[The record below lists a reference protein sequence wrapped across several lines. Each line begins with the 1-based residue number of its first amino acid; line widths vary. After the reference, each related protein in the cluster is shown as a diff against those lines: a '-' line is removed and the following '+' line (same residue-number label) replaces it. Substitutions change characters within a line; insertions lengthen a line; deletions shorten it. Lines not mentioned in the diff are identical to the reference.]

1 MLFKSKPIQ
10 ELMKQRCSGTILT
23 AITKDELLDMPLPEI
38 EGQAQLEIAKKVR
51 ESFALRNQS
60 ERLINLAKSV
70 VEYAIE
76 KDEAKA
82 IKWLKEKGVD
92 C

>member
-1 MLFKSKPIQ
+1 MFIDDTIAAIATATG
-10 ELMKQRCSGTILT
+10 EGGIGIIRISG
-23 AITKDELLDMPLPEI
+23 M
-38 EGQAQLEIAKKVR
+38 QSLEIAKKVR
-51 ESFALRNQS
+51 GSFAFRNQS

-76 KDEAKA
+76 KDEEKA